1 MPADCVHARGGFCEK
16 VEKLRRQVPSEFM
29 ASKLLIIQPSFYRS
43 PRERVPVR
51 VRRRQLVPLVLPYL
65 AALTP
70 PDWEITLVDEMVQ
83 PVDFDTPADVV
94 AITTWTLNS
103 YRTYDLAREFRKRGR
118 KVILG
123 GPHIYWFYTEA
134 QEHADAVGVGEAE
147 ALWKTMLE
155 DAEAGRLKPLY
166 QAPQLKDLSR
176 FPFPRYD
183 LLDLRPYGLIKT
195 YAVQATRGCPL
206 ACEFCSERLYLGG
219 GFRVRP
225 VQDVV
230 EEIKRLPSRNIFFAE
245 SNFGIKRKHAMEL
258 MEALIPLRI
267 RWSTLWSM
275 NLCYDKEFLDLAQ
288 RSGLLHVNIGME
300 SIDSQTIASM
310 RKNQNKTERYH
321 AVLSDL
327 RRRGISFSLN
337 FIFGW
342 DTETPEVFAHT
353 LRFLE
358 EEKVPVAYFNLL
370 TPEKGTSFYERMR
383 QQNRILDEQE
393 IGRWPGQPCHI
404 KPLYCTPQELRRNV
418 WDIHRKFYS
427 LSSMIRR
434 LPLPLTGSAIAS
446 WVLNLSQ
453 RRVGRHAD
461 TELNFTTC

>member
-1 MPADCVHARGGFCEK
+1 
-16 VEKLRRQVPSEFM
+16 M
-29 ASKLLIIQPSFYRS
+29 ASKLLIIQPSFYPS
-43 PRERVPVR
+43 PDNRTPVKLHS
-51 VRRRQLVPLVLPYL
+51 RQLVPLVLPYL

-70 PDWEITLVDEMVQ
+70 PDWDVTLIDELLQ
-83 PVDFDTPADVV
+83 PIDFDAPADLV
-94 AITTWTLNS
+94 AITTWTMNS
-103 YRTYDLAREFRKRGR
+103 HRTYDLCREFRKRGR

-123 GPHIYWFYTEA
+123 GPHVYFFGQEA
-134 QEHADAVGVGEAE
+134 QEHADSVGVGEAE
-147 ALWKTMLE
+147 ALWRTMLE
-155 DAEAGRLKPLY
+155 DAQAGRLKPLY
-166 QAPQLKDLSR
+166 HAPQIKDLSN

-183 LLDLRPYGLIKT
+183 LLDIRRYGMIKT

-225 VQDVV
+225 VQDVI
-230 EEIKRLPSRNIFFAE
+230 EELKRIPSHNIFFAE

-258 MEALIPLRI
+258 MEAFIPLRL

-310 RKNQNKTERYH
+310 RKGQNKTERYH

-327 RRRGISFSLN
+327 RHRGISFSLN

-342 DTETPEVFAHT
+342 DTETRDVFRNT
-353 LRFLE
+353 LHFLE
-358 EEKVPVAYFNLL
+358 EEKVPVAYFNCL
-370 TPEKGTSFYERMR
+370 TPEKGTSFYDRMR
-383 QQNRILDEQE
+383 QQDRILDEAG
-393 IGRWPGQPCHI
+393 IGRWPSQTCHI
-404 KPLYCTPQELRRNV
+404 KPLFCTPHELEEDVRG
-418 WDIHRKFYS
+418 IHKKFYS
-427 LSSMIRR
+427 FPSMVRR
-434 LPLPLTGSAIAS
+434 LPMPLSTSSVAS

-453 RRVGRHAD
+453 RRVSAHPTREH
-461 TELNFTTC
+461 NFTSY

>member
-1 MPADCVHARGGFCEK
+1 
-16 VEKLRRQVPSEFM
+16 M
-29 ASKLLIIQPSFYRS
+29 ASKLLIIQPSFYKS
-43 PRERVPVR
+43 PENRTPVR
-51 VRRRQLVPLVLPYL
+51 VRHRQLVPLVLPYL

-70 PDWEITLVDEMVQ
+70 DDWEVTLVDEMLH
-83 PVDFDTPADVV
+83 PVDFEAAVDVV
-94 AITTWTLNS
+94 AITTWTLHS
-103 YRTYDLAREFRKRGR
+103 YRAYDLAREFRRRGR
-118 KVILG
+118 KVIMG
-123 GPHIYWFYTEA
+123 GPHIYWFFQEA
-134 QEHADAVGVGEAE
+134 AAHCDAVGVGEAE

-155 DAEAGRLKPLY
+155 DAAAGRLKSIY
-166 QAPQLKDLSR
+166 RAEQLKDLSD
-176 FPFPRYD
+176 FPMPRYD
-183 LLDLRPYGLIKT
+183 LLDLRAYGLIKT
-195 YAVQATRGCPL
+195 FAVQATRGCPL

-245 SNFGIKRKHAMEL
+245 SNFGIKRRHAMEL
-258 MEALIPLRI
+258 MEALIPLRR

-300 SIDSQTIASM
+300 SIDEQTIASM
-310 RKNQNKTERYH
+310 RKGQNKTERYH
-321 AVLSDL
+321 TVLSDL

-342 DTETPEVFAHT
+342 DTETRQVFPAT
-353 LRFLE
+353 LQFLE

-370 TPEKGTSFYERMR
+370 TPDRGTSLYERMR
-383 QQNRILDEQE
+383 QQDRIIGEAE

-404 KPLYCTPQELRRNV
+404 KPVYCTPSELQHDV
-418 WDIHRKFYS
+418 QDIHRDFYS
-427 LSSMIRR
+427 LPSMFRR
-434 LPLPLTGSAIAS
+434 LPLPLNTSAIAS

-453 RRVGRHAD
+453 RRVGSNANEEH
-461 TELNFTTC
+461 NFTSY

>member
-1 MPADCVHARGGFCEK
+1 MKPR
-16 VEKLRRQVPSEFM
+16 
-29 ASKLLIIQPSFYRS
+29 LLIVQPSYYTSRTT
-43 PRERVPVR
+43 RTVARL
-51 VRRRQLVPLVLPYL
+51 RRRQLVTLVLPYL

-70 PDWEITLVDEMVQ
+70 AGWDIKVVDEILQ
-83 PVDFDTPADVV
+83 PIDLDTPADVV

-103 YRTYDLAREFRKRGR
+103 YRAYDLAREFRKRGR
-118 KVILG
+118 KVIMG
-123 GPHIYWFYTEA
+123 GPHIYWYFQEA
-134 QEHADAVGVGEAE
+134 REHCDAVGVGEAE
-147 ALWKTMLE
+147 PLWKTMLE
-155 DAEAGRLKPLY
+155 DAAAGRLKPEY
-166 QAPQLKDLSR
+166 RAEQLKDLSG
-176 FPFPRYD
+176 FPMPRYD
-183 LLDLRPYGLIKT
+183 LLDLRLYGLVKT

-230 EEIKRLPSRNIFFAE
+230 EEIKRIPSRNIFFAE
-245 SNFGIKRKHAMEL
+245 SNFGIKRRHALEL
-258 MEALIPLRI
+258 MEALIPLRL

-300 SIDSQTIASM
+300 SIDGETIASM
-310 RKNQNKTERYH
+310 RKGQNKTDRYH

-342 DTETPEVFAHT
+342 DTETREVFPTT

-370 TPEKGTSFYERMR
+370 TPQRGTSFYTRM
-383 QQNRILDEQE
+383 QQQDRIIEESE

-404 KPLYCTPQELRRNV
+404 KPGYCTPEELQK
-418 WDIHRKFYS
+418 DIQAIHRKFYS
-427 LSSMIRR
+427 LSSIFKR
-434 LPLPLTGSAIAS
+434 LPMPLNTSAIAS
-446 WVLNLSQ
+446 WVLNISQ
-453 RRVGRHAD
+453 RNTARAD
-461 TELNFTTC
+461 ADHFVAY

>member
-1 MPADCVHARGGFCEK
+1 MRP
-16 VEKLRRQVPSEFM
+16 
-29 ASKLLIIQPSFYRS
+29 KLLIIQQSYYQSKKTRK
-43 PRERVPVR
+43 VAR

-70 PDWEITLVDEMVQ
+70 PDWDVKLVDEILD
-83 PVDFDTPADVV
+83 PVDLDTPADVV

-103 YRTYDLAREFRKRGR
+103 YRAYDLAAEFRKRGR
-118 KVILG
+118 KVIIG
-123 GPHIYWFYTEA
+123 GPHVYWFGEEA
-134 QEHADAVGVGEAE
+134 RAHADGVGVGESE

-155 DAEAGRLKPLY
+155 DAAGNRLKSIY
-166 QAPQLKDLSR
+166 HAPQIKDLSN
-176 FPFPRYD
+176 FPMPRYD

-195 YAVQATRGCPL
+195 FAVQATRGCPL

-230 EEIKRLPSRNIFFAE
+230 EELKRLPSRNIFFAE

-258 MEALIPLRI
+258 MEAIIPLRL

-310 RKNQNKTERYH
+310 KKGQNKTDRYH
-321 AVLSDL
+321 AVLTDL

-342 DTETPEVFAHT
+342 DTETRDVFPTT
-353 LRFLE
+353 LKFLE

-370 TPEKGTSFYERMR
+370 TPEKGTAYYDRMR
-383 QQNRILDEQE
+383 QQDRILNESE
-393 IGRWPGQPCHI
+393 IGRWPGGPCHI
-404 KPLYCTPQELRRNV
+404 KPLYCTPDELENDV
-418 WDIHRKFYS
+418 HGMHRKFYS
-427 LSSMIRR
+427 LPSIVRR
-434 LPLPLTGSAIAS
+434 LPMPTSTSAIAS
-446 WVLNLSQ
+446 WVLNFSQ
-453 RRVGRHAD
+453 RRVASS
-461 TELNFTTC
+461 ENNFTAY

>member
-1 MPADCVHARGGFCEK
+1 
-16 VEKLRRQVPSEFM
+16 M

-43 PRERVPVR
+43 ATDRTPVKTR
-51 VRRRQLVPLVLPYL
+51 NRQLVPLVLPYL
-65 AALTP
+65 GALTP
-70 PDWEITLVDEMVQ
+70 KGWDVTLVDEIIQ
-83 PVDFDTPADVV
+83 PIDFDTPADVV
-94 AITTWTLNS
+94 AITTWTLNAH
-103 YRTYDLAREFRKRGR
+103 RTYDLAREFRKRGR

-123 GPHIYWFYTEA
+123 GPHTYFFGQEA
-134 QEHADAVGVGEAE
+134 QEHCDAVGVGEGE

-155 DAEAGRLKPLY
+155 DAAANRLKSLY
-166 QAPQLKDLSR
+166 HAPQIKDLGG

-183 LLDLRPYGLIKT
+183 MMDLRHYGLIKT
-195 YAVQATRGCPL
+195 FAVQATRGCPL

-230 EEIKRLPSRNIFFAE
+230 DELKQLPSRNIFFAE

-258 MEALIPLRI
+258 MEAIIPLRL

-300 SIDSQTIASM
+300 SIDKETIASM
-310 RKNQNKTERYH
+310 RKGQNKTERYH

-327 RRRGISFSLN
+327 RRRGVSFSLN

-342 DTETPEVFAHT
+342 DTETREVFSNT

-358 EEKVPVAYFNLL
+358 DEKVPVAYFNLL
-370 TPEKGTSFYERMR
+370 TPDRGTSFYDRMR
-383 QQNRILDEQE
+383 LQDLIIEESE
-393 IGRWPGQPCHI
+393 IGRWPGQPCHV
-404 KPLYCTPQELRRNV
+404 KPLYCTPQELEQAV
-418 WDIHRKFYS
+418 QGIHREFYS
-427 LSSMIRR
+427 VSSMLRR
-434 LPLPLTGSAIAS
+434 LPMPLSTSSIAS
-446 WVLNLSQ
+446 WVLNFSQ
-453 RRVGRHAD
+453 RKVSAHAD
-461 TELNFTTC
+461 SEHNFTAY

>member
-1 MPADCVHARGGFCEK
+1 
-16 VEKLRRQVPSEFM
+16 M
-29 ASKLLIIQPSFYRS
+29 ASKLLIVQPSYYDS
-43 PRERVPVR
+43 PDNRTPVR
-51 VRRRQLVPLVLPYL
+51 LRRRQLVPLVLPYL

-70 PDWEITLVDEMVQ
+70 PGWDIKLVDEILQ
-83 PVDFDTPADVV
+83 PVDLDTPADLV

-103 YRTYDLAREFRKRGR
+103 YRAYDLAREFRKRGR
-118 KVILG
+118 KVIVG
-123 GPHIYWFYTEA
+123 GPHVYWFFQEA

-147 ALWKTMLE
+147 ALWPTMLE
-155 DAEAGRLKPLY
+155 DAQAGRLKPLY
-166 QAPQLKDLSR
+166 RAPQLKELSN

-183 LLDLRPYGLIKT
+183 LLDLRPYGVVKT
-195 YAVQATRGCPL
+195 FAVQATRGCPL

-230 EEIKRLPSRNIFFAE
+230 EEIKRLPSRSIFFAE
-245 SNFGIKRKHAMEL
+245 SNFGIKRRHAMEL
-258 MEALIPLRI
+258 MEAFMPLRL

-310 RKNQNKTERYH
+310 RKGQNKTERYH

-342 DTETPEVFAHT
+342 DTETREVFPNT
-353 LRFLE
+353 FRFLE

-383 QQNRILDEQE
+383 QQDRIIDEEE

-404 KPLYCTPQELRRNV
+404 KPLYCTPEELRQDV
-418 WDIHRKFYS
+418 WGIHRKFYS
-427 LSSMIRR
+427 LPSMIRR
-434 LPLPLTGSAIAS
+434 LPMPVSTSACAS
-446 WVLNLSQ
+446 WVLNFSQ
-453 RRVGRHAD
+453 RRVSAHSNK
-461 TELNFTTC
+461 EHNFTAY